1 MKRVNLADLLAIGN
15 RSQNIPMLQ
24 CSALPP
30 TQLLIHRCC
39 FLFSKTENIS
49 HKHRREAAIATT
61 AIFDLSSIQAS
72 YSQIRRWKQGWGPH
86 DTQVWQFNYSWIM
99 RFCIRRSLAGIDW
112 FFWIFQILHSQ
123 NSTTQH
129 NLAKGE

>member
-49 HKHRREAAIATT
+49 HTNIGISFSNE
-61 AIFDLSSIQAS
+61 AIFDLSFIQAS
-72 YSQIRRWKQGWGPH
+72 YIHKFG
-86 DTQVWQFNYSWIM
+86 DEN
-99 RFCIRRSLAGIDW
+99 
-112 FFWIFQILHSQ
+112 
-123 NSTTQH
+123 
-129 NLAKGE
+129 KGEAYMTPRSDSLITAESCDFAYGVR